1 MTGGNR
7 YDTVESMNDSSRS
20 RAQGGPPAVR
30 WLLFI
35 HQLPPKP
42 DYLRVKVRRRLKGI
56 GAVAVKQTVYLLPN
70 TAESLEDFHWLREEI
85 ESERGSA
92 IIAEAAFVE
101 GLSDEEVE
109 AMLDTRD
116 DAHDT
121 ASEPGGADRVAP
133 GQTWVTRENVHVD
146 RIASAWLIRRFIDP
160 EAHFKFVPARGYK
173 PRPSELRFDMFEA
186 EYTHVGEDCTFQT
199 LIRRFGLTERALSAI
214 GEVVHDIDCK
224 DERFG
229 RPETAGIA
237 TLVRGIADGHD
248 DDAQRIERGS
258 FLFDDLYTSFRRH
271 RS

>member
-1 MTGGNR
+1 
-7 YDTVESMNDSSRS
+7 MNDSDRS
-20 RAQGGPPAVR
+20 SAQGETPAPR

-85 ESERGSA
+85 ESERGTA

-101 GLSDEEVE
+101 GLSDEEIE
-109 AMLDTRD
+109 AMLDTHND
-116 DAHDT
+116 PLDT
-121 ASEPGGADRVAP
+121 TSEPRVGADRVSP
-133 GQTWVTRENVHVD
+133 GQTWVTREDVHVD

-160 EAHFKFVPARGYK
+160 QAHFKFVPARGYK

-199 LIRRFGLTERALSAI
+199 LAKRFGLAERALTAI
-214 GEVVHDIDCK
+214 GEIIHDIDCK

-229 RPETAGIA
+229 RPETAGVA
-237 TLVRGIADGHD
+237 TLVRGIADGHND
-248 DDAQRIERGS
+248 DSQRIERGS
-258 FLFDDLYTSFRRH
+258 SLFDDLYTSFRKH
-271 RS
+271 RTS